1 MAKRLEKELER
12 GKAQFRVSGIVT
24 VKDNTFPEKD
34 EDGNLKETVSE
45 KTGFSYMR
53 AGFFIKANESQSA
66 FVSLF
71 GGHNPSQPEK
81 DVVYATNADT
91 NETTKI
97 KWNLRNNEE
106 VLKPLADWSF
116 VHVQLEKDEDGEL
129 IEKKFLSPVD
139 AITYLSEHLKNGMDI
154 RVTGTISYQ
163 EYNGE
168 VQRTYNATRIVL
180 NTPNSRGE
188 IEHFAEIRQTYLLDN
203 KSLSKDWEQEIEDK
217 GRTTL
222 SVWVPQYVGGT
233 TKKVLPFAQELV
245 VKLLKNDVDITKKFI
260 KSRFIPNGDVVREIN
275 TIDTIVY
282 GVEEGKGQVEFTQ
295 EVQDLIDMGF
305 MDKEEVL
312 AADTTNG
319 NRVDEIVFKK
329 PELKNVD
336 GKMCSAM
343 ADRYSPEALTFAD
356 EEDEVETVVADS
368 DDDLDDLFS

>member
-1 MAKRLEKELER
+1 M
-12 GKAQFRVSGIVT
+12 
-24 VKDNTFPEKD
+24 
-34 EDGNLKETVSE
+34 
-45 KTGFSYMR
+45 
-53 AGFFIKANESQSA
+53 
-66 FVSLF
+66 
-71 GGHNPSQPEK
+71 
-81 DVVYATNADT
+81 
-91 NETTKI
+91 
-97 KWNLRNNEE
+97 
-106 VLKPLADWSF
+106 KPLADWSF
-116 VHVQLEKDEDGEL
+116 VHVQLEKDEDGKL

-139 AITYLSEHLKNGMDI
+139 AIAYLSEHLKNGMDI

-180 NTPNSRGE
+180 NTPNSKGE

-217 GRTTL
+217 GRITL

-282 GVEEGKGQVEFTQ
+282 GVEAGKGQVEFTQ

-312 AADTTNG
+312 EADTTNG

-336 GKMCSAM
+336 GKMCSVM